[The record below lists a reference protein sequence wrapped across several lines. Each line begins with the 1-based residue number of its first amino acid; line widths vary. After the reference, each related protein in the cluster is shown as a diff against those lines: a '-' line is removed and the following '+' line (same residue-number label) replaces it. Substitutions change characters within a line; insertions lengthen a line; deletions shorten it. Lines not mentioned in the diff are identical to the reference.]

1 MISAESQNHSAAC
14 NASFPRQIQFTE
26 RPRCEKRTINE
37 DAVNSES
44 ENKIRAKRLR
54 PSAPPA
60 AVVDVAYVRRLLRKH
75 RDADRRAAAAC
86 VNITPSST
94 DLKVDEKKMESQL
107 QTCHVSASSNSPF
120 RHSDA
125 SGYSDG
131 ADTESEFNSDGH
143 SCSYESDCGSLSEC
157 SSGCWDMSL
166 TGKMTWPIADMQ
178 PEPVACDD
186 TWLDELRA
194 VGSSNSTNSD
204 PWVADWL

>member
-1 MISAESQNHSAAC
+1 MISAESLILSAAC

-26 RPRCEKRTINE
+26 RPRCNKRAINE
-37 DAVNSES
+37 DAVNSVS
-44 ENKIRAKRLR
+44 EKKIRAKRLR

-94 DLKVDEKKMESQL
+94 DLKADEKKMESQL
-107 QTCHVSASSNSPF
+107 QTCHVSASSYSPS

-125 SGYSDG
+125 SGYSDDG
-131 ADTESEFNSDGH
+131 ADTESEFNSDGN

-157 SSGCWDMSL
+157 SSGCWNMSL
-166 TGKMTWPIADMQ
+166 TGKMTWPIANKQ

-194 VGSSNSTNSD
+194 VGSSNSD